1 MRAKKPSNLLL
12 GVASGI
18 SPFGMAI
25 AIPTLES
32 FAQLY
37 QAPYS
42 TVQFIISAYLLG
54 LASSMPLVGFL
65 SDKIGRRPVLLSG
78 LVLFVIASIF
88 CSTTDS
94 LNSLIFWRV
103 IQGIGASVGSVM
115 ARAMIRDVSNAS
127 ETARSLSR
135 VTAIMG
141 ISPMI
146 APVIGG
152 IGYQIFG
159 NPNGI
164 FIITAA
170 IGILVL
176 TAILLLLPETRNAA
190 LVESTSKEPWS
201 DKYRY
206 LLGSKVFVGSSLIYA
221 FTTGAFFAILAVAS
235 TVFYN
240 DLGIDSA
247 GFGFIWSGLTI
258 LYTVS
263 AFMAGTLSSKYG
275 LLKVLL
281 FGVLL
286 NVIAGLLFYSL
297 VKVFDVTLISVI
309 VPLVIMFF
317 AHGYIVPMSLAQAVS
332 ARPEIAGSS
341 SGLSSAIGLVIGGMF
356 SILSGLVFDGRLLPI
371 ALIVSAST
379 ILCGLSYF
387 LVLSGKRKNTA

>member
-25 AIPTLES
+25 AIPTIES

-103 IQGIGASVGSVM
+103 IQGMGASVGSVM

-190 LVESTSKEPWS
+190 LVESASKEPWS
-201 DKYRY
+201 DKYKY

-221 FTTGAFFAILAVAS
+221 FTTGAFFAILTVAS

-247 GFGFIWSGLTI
+247 GFGFIWSCLTI

-275 LLKVLL
+275 LMKVLL
-281 FGVLL
+281 VGVLL
-286 NVIAGLLFYSL
+286 NIIAGLLFYSL

-309 VPLVIMFF
+309 VPLVFMFF

-341 SGLSSAIGLVIGGMF
+341 SGLSSALGLVIGGMF
-356 SILSGLVFDGRLLPI
+356 SVLSGLVFDGRLLPI

-379 ILCGLSYF
+379 ILCGLSYC

>member
-1 MRAKKPSNLLL
+1 MQAKKPSNLLL
-12 GVASGI
+12 GVTSGI

-42 TVQFIISAYLLG
+42 VVQFIISAYLLG

-78 LVLFVIASIF
+78 LVLFVAASIV
-88 CSTTDS
+88 CSITDS

-103 IQGIGASVGSVM
+103 MQGVGASVGSVM
-115 ARAMIRDVSNAS
+115 SRAMIRDTNSAS

-170 IGILVL
+170 IGIVVL
-176 TAILLLLPETRNAA
+176 MAILMLLPETRNADF
-190 LVESTSKEPWS
+190 VESTNQESWS
-201 DKYRY
+201 EKYRY
-206 LLGSKVFVGSSLIYA
+206 LFSSKIFVGSSLIYA

-235 TVFYN
+235 TGFYN

-247 GFGFIWSGLTI
+247 GFGFVWSCLTI
-258 LYTVS
+258 LYTIS
-263 AFMAGTLSSKYG
+263 AFMGGTLSTKYG
-275 LLKVLL
+275 LMKVLL
-281 FGVLL
+281 TGVVL
-286 NVIAGLLFYSL
+286 NVMAGFLFYFL
-297 VKVFDVTLISVI
+297 VKALDVTLVSII
-309 VPLVIMFF
+309 VPLVVLFF
-317 AHGYIVPMSLAQAVS
+317 AHGFIVPMALAKAVS

-341 SGLSSAIGLVIGGMF
+341 SGLSRALGLVIGGMF
-356 SILSGLVFDGRLLPI
+356 SVLSGLLFDGRFLQI
-371 ALIVSAST
+371 ALIVTLST
-379 ILCGLSYF
+379 VLCGISYL
-387 LVLSGKRKNTA
+387 LVLSGNRKNIA

>member
-25 AIPTLES
+25 AIPTIES

-54 LASSMPLVGFL
+54 LAISMPLVGFL
-65 SDKIGRRPVLLSG
+65 SDKIGRRPVLISG
-78 LVLFVIASIF
+78 LILFVIASIF

-103 IQGIGASVGSVM
+103 IQGMGASVCSVM

-190 LVESTSKEPWS
+190 LVESASKEPWS

-221 FTTGAFFAILAVAS
+221 FTTGAFFAILTVAS

-247 GFGFIWSGLTI
+247 GFGFIWSCLTI

-275 LLKVLL
+275 LMKVLL
-281 FGVLL
+281 VGVLL

-309 VPLVIMFF
+309 VPLVVMFF

-341 SGLSSAIGLVIGGMF
+341 SGLSSALGLVIGGMF
-356 SILSGLVFDGRLLPI
+356 SVLSGLVFDGRLLPI

-379 ILCGLSYF
+379 ILCGLSYC

>member
-1 MRAKKPSNLLL
+1 MQAKKPSNFLL

-78 LVLFVIASIF
+78 LVLFIAASIV

-94 LNSLIFWRV
+94 LNSLIFWRI
-103 IQGIGASVGSVM
+103 IQGVGASVGSVM
-115 ARAMIRDVSNAS
+115 SRAIIRDTNNAS

-159 NPNGI
+159 SPNGI

-170 IGILVL
+170 IGVVVL
-176 TAILLLLPETRNAA
+176 IAILLKLPETRKVE
-190 LVESTSKEPWS
+190 LTESTTREPWS
-201 DKYRY
+201 EKYRY

-247 GFGFIWSGLTI
+247 GFGFVWSCLTI
-258 LYTVS
+258 LYTIS
-263 AFMAGTLSSKYG
+263 AFMGGNLSSKYG
-275 LLKVLL
+275 LMKVLL
-281 FGVLL
+281 AGVIF
-286 NVIAGLLFYSL
+286 NVMAGLVFFFL
-297 VKVFDVTLISVI
+297 VKALDVTLISVI
-309 VPLVIMFF
+309 VPLIILFF
-317 AHGYIVPMSLAQAVS
+317 AHGFIVPMALAKAVS

-341 SGLSSAIGLVIGGMF
+341 SGLSSALGLVIGGMF
-356 SILSGLVFDGRLLPI
+356 SVLSGLVFDGRLLPI
-371 ALIVSAST
+371 ALIVAVST
-379 ILCGLSYF
+379 MLCGMSYL
-387 LVLSGKRKNTA
+387 LVFSGNRKSIV

>member
-25 AIPTLES
+25 AIPTIES

-54 LASSMPLVGFL
+54 LAISMPLVGFL
-65 SDKIGRRPVLLSG
+65 SDKIGRRPVLISG
-78 LVLFVIASIF
+78 LILFVIASIF

-103 IQGIGASVGSVM
+103 IQGMGASVCSVM

-190 LVESTSKEPWS
+190 LVESASKEPWS
-201 DKYRY
+201 DKYKY

-221 FTTGAFFAILAVAS
+221 FTTGAFFAILTVAS

-247 GFGFIWSGLTI
+247 GFGFIWSCLTI

-263 AFMAGTLSSKYG
+263 AFMAGTSSSKYG
-275 LLKVLL
+275 LMKVLL
-281 FGVLL
+281 VGVLL
-286 NVIAGLLFYSL
+286 NIIAGLLFYSL

-309 VPLVIMFF
+309 VPLVVMFF

-341 SGLSSAIGLVIGGMF
+341 SGLSSALGLVIGGMF
-356 SILSGLVFDGRLLPI
+356 SVLSGLVFDGRLLPI

-379 ILCGLSYF
+379 ILCGLSYC

>member
-1 MRAKKPSNLLL
+1 MRAKKPSNFLL

-25 AIPTLES
+25 AIPTIES

-103 IQGIGASVGSVM
+103 IQGMGASVGSVM

-176 TAILLLLPETRNAA
+176 VAILLMLPETRNVA
-190 LVESTSKEPWS
+190 LVASTNKEPWS

-206 LLGSKVFVGSSLIYA
+206 LLGSKIFVGSSLIYA

-247 GFGFIWSGLTI
+247 GFGFIWSCLTI

-263 AFMAGTLSSKYG
+263 AFMAGSLSSKYG
-275 LLKVLL
+275 LMRVLL
-281 FGVLL
+281 AGVLL
-286 NVIAGLLFYSL
+286 NIIAGLLFYSL
-297 VKVFDVTLISVI
+297 VKIFDVTLISVI
-309 VPLVIMFF
+309 VPLVVMFF

-341 SGLSSAIGLVIGGMF
+341 SGLSSALGLVIGGMF
-356 SILSGLVFDGRLLPI
+356 SVLSGLVFDGRLLPI

-379 ILCGLSYF
+379 ILCGLSYC
-387 LVLSGKRKNTA
+387 LVLSGNSKNTA

>member
-25 AIPTLES
+25 AIPTIES

-65 SDKIGRRPVLLSG
+65 SDKIGRRPVLISG
-78 LVLFVIASIF
+78 LILFVIASIF

-275 LLKVLL
+275 LMKVLL

-341 SGLSSAIGLVIGGMF
+341 SGLSSALGLVIGGMF
-356 SILSGLVFDGRLLPI
+356 SVLSGLVFDGRLLPI

-379 ILCGLSYF
+379 ILCGLSYC

>member
-65 SDKIGRRPVLLSG
+65 SDKIGRRPVLISG
-78 LVLFVIASIF
+78 LILFVIASIF

-275 LLKVLL
+275 LMKVLL

-341 SGLSSAIGLVIGGMF
+341 SGLSSALGLVIGGMF

-387 LVLSGKRKNTA
+387 MVLSGKRKNTA

>member
-1 MRAKKPSNLLL
+1 MQAKKPSNFLL

-78 LVLFVIASIF
+78 LVLFIAASIV

-94 LNSLIFWRV
+94 LNSLIFWRI
-103 IQGIGASVGSVM
+103 IQGVGASVGSVM
-115 ARAMIRDVSNAS
+115 SRAIIRDTNNAS

-159 NPNGI
+159 SPNGI
-164 FIITAA
+164 FVITAA
-170 IGILVL
+170 IGVVVL
-176 TAILLLLPETRNAA
+176 IAILLKLPETRKVE
-190 LVESTSKEPWS
+190 LTESTNREPWS
-201 DKYRY
+201 EKYRY

-247 GFGFIWSGLTI
+247 GFGFVWSCLTI
-258 LYTVS
+258 LYTIS
-263 AFMAGTLSSKYG
+263 AFMGGNLSSKYG
-275 LLKVLL
+275 LMKVLL
-281 FGVLL
+281 AGVIF
-286 NVIAGLLFYSL
+286 NVMAGFVFYFL
-297 VKVFDVTLISVI
+297 VKALDVTLISVI
-309 VPLVIMFF
+309 VPLIILFF
-317 AHGYIVPMSLAQAVS
+317 AHGFIVPMALAKAVS

-341 SGLSSAIGLVIGGMF
+341 SGLSSALGLVIGGMF
-356 SILSGLVFDGRLLPI
+356 SVLSGLVFDGRLLPI
-371 ALIVSAST
+371 ALIVAVST
-379 ILCGLSYF
+379 MLCGMSYL
-387 LVLSGKRKNTA
+387 LVFSGNRKSIV

>member
-1 MRAKKPSNLLL
+1 MQAKKPSNFLL

-25 AIPTLES
+25 VIPTLES

-115 ARAMIRDVSNAS
+115 SRAMIRDVSNAS

-190 LVESTSKEPWS
+190 LLESTSKEPWS

-247 GFGFIWSGLTI
+247 GFGFIWSCLTI

-275 LLKVLL
+275 LMKVLL
-281 FGVLL
+281 VGVLL

-341 SGLSSAIGLVIGGMF
+341 SGLSSALGLVIGGMF

>member
-1 MRAKKPSNLLL
+1 MQAKKPSNFLL

-65 SDKIGRRPVLLSG
+65 SDKVGRRPVLLSG
-78 LVLFVIASIF
+78 LVLFVAASF
-88 CSTTDS
+88 VCSTTDS

-103 IQGIGASVGSVM
+103 MQGVGASVGSVM
-115 ARAMIRDVSNAS
+115 SRAIIRDTNNAS

-159 NPNGI
+159 SPNGI

-170 IGILVL
+170 IGVVVL
-176 TAILLLLPETRNAA
+176 IAILLKLPETRKVE
-190 LVESTSKEPWS
+190 LTESTNREPWS
-201 DKYRY
+201 EKYRY

-247 GFGFIWSGLTI
+247 GFGFVWSCLTI
-258 LYTVS
+258 LYTIS
-263 AFMAGTLSSKYG
+263 AFMGGNLSSKYG
-275 LLKVLL
+275 LMKVLL
-281 FGVLL
+281 AGVVL
-286 NVIAGLLFYSL
+286 NVMAGIVFYFL
-297 VKVFDVTLISVI
+297 VKALDVTLISVI
-309 VPLVIMFF
+309 VPLIILFF
-317 AHGYIVPMSLAQAVS
+317 AHGFIVPMALAKAVS

-341 SGLSSAIGLVIGGMF
+341 SGLSSALGLVIGGMF
-356 SILSGLVFDGRLLPI
+356 SVLSGLVFDGRLLPI
-371 ALIVSAST
+371 ALIVAVST
-379 ILCGLSYF
+379 MLCGMSYL
-387 LVLSGKRKNTA
+387 LVFSGNRKSIV

>member
-1 MRAKKPSNLLL
+1 MQAKKPSNLLL

-115 ARAMIRDVSNAS
+115 SRAMIRDVSNAS

-176 TAILLLLPETRNAA
+176 TAILLMLPETRNAA
-190 LVESTSKEPWS
+190 LLESTSKEPWS

-263 AFMAGTLSSKYG
+263 AFTAGTLSSKYG
-275 LLKVLL
+275 LMKVLL
-281 FGVLL
+281 VGVLL

-332 ARPEIAGSS
+332 GRPEIAGSS

-356 SILSGLVFDGRLLPI
+356 SVLSGLVFDGRLLPI

-387 LVLSGKRKNTA
+387 LVLSGNRKNTA

>member
-25 AIPTLES
+25 AIPTIES

-65 SDKIGRRPVLLSG
+65 SDKIGRRPVLISG
-78 LVLFVIASIF
+78 LILFVIASIF

-103 IQGIGASVGSVM
+103 IQGMGASVCSVM

-190 LVESTSKEPWS
+190 LVESASKEPWS

-247 GFGFIWSGLTI
+247 GFGFIWSCLTI

-275 LLKVLL
+275 LMKVLL

-341 SGLSSAIGLVIGGMF
+341 SGLSSALGLVIGGMF
-356 SILSGLVFDGRLLPI
+356 SVLSGLVFDGRLLPI

-379 ILCGLSYF
+379 ILCGLSYC

>member
-1 MRAKKPSNLLL
+1 MQAKKPSNFLL

-78 LVLFVIASIF
+78 LVLFVAALIV

-94 LNSLIFWRV
+94 LNSLIFWRI
-103 IQGIGASVGSVM
+103 IQGVGASVGSVM
-115 ARAMIRDVSNAS
+115 SRAIIRDTNNAS

-159 NPNGI
+159 SPNGI

-170 IGILVL
+170 IGVVVL
-176 TAILLLLPETRNAA
+176 IAILLKLPETRKVE
-190 LVESTSKEPWS
+190 LTESTNREPWS
-201 DKYRY
+201 EKYRY

-247 GFGFIWSGLTI
+247 GFGFVWSCLTI
-258 LYTVS
+258 LYTIS
-263 AFMAGTLSSKYG
+263 AFMGGNLSSKYG
-275 LLKVLL
+275 LMKVLL
-281 FGVLL
+281 AGVVL
-286 NVIAGLLFYSL
+286 NVMAGIVFYFL
-297 VKVFDVTLISVI
+297 VKTLDVTLISVI
-309 VPLVIMFF
+309 IPLIILFF
-317 AHGYIVPMSLAQAVS
+317 AHGFIVPMALAKAVS

-341 SGLSSAIGLVIGGMF
+341 SGLSSALGLVIGGMF
-356 SILSGLVFDGRLLPI
+356 SVLSGLVFDGRLLPI
-371 ALIVSAST
+371 ALIVAVST
-379 ILCGLSYF
+379 ILCGMSYL
-387 LVLSGKRKNTA
+387 LVFSGNRKSIV

>member
-1 MRAKKPSNLLL
+1 MQAKKPSNFLL

-25 AIPTLES
+25 VIPTLES

-115 ARAMIRDVSNAS
+115 SRAMIRDVSNAS

-190 LVESTSKEPWS
+190 LLESTSKEPWS

-275 LLKVLL
+275 LMKVLL
-281 FGVLL
+281 VGVLL

>member
-1 MRAKKPSNLLL
+1 MQAKKPSNFLL

-25 AIPTLES
+25 VIPTLES

-65 SDKIGRRPVLLSG
+65 SDKIGRRPVLISG
-78 LVLFVIASIF
+78 LILFVIASIF

-115 ARAMIRDVSNAS
+115 SRAMIRDVSNAS

-190 LVESTSKEPWS
+190 LLESTSKEPWS

-247 GFGFIWSGLTI
+247 GFGFIWGGLTI

-275 LLKVLL
+275 LMKVLL

-341 SGLSSAIGLVIGGMF
+341 SGLSSALGLVIGGMF

>member
-1 MRAKKPSNLLL
+1 MQAKKPSNFLL

-25 AIPTLES
+25 VIPTLES

-115 ARAMIRDVSNAS
+115 SRAMIRDVSNAS

-176 TAILLLLPETRNAA
+176 TAILLMLPETRNAA
-190 LVESTSKEPWS
+190 LLESTSKEPWS

-275 LLKVLL
+275 LMKVLL
-281 FGVLL
+281 VGVLL

-341 SGLSSAIGLVIGGMF
+341 SGLSSALGLVIGGMF
-356 SILSGLVFDGRLLPI
+356 SVLSGLVFDGRLLPI

-387 LVLSGKRKNTA
+387 MVLSGKRKNTA

>member
-1 MRAKKPSNLLL
+1 MQAKKPSNFLL

-78 LVLFVIASIF
+78 LVLFIAASIV

-94 LNSLIFWRV
+94 LNSLIFWRI
-103 IQGIGASVGSVM
+103 IQGVGASVGSVM
-115 ARAMIRDVSNAS
+115 SRAIIRDTNNAS

-159 NPNGI
+159 SPNGI

-170 IGILVL
+170 IGVVVL
-176 TAILLLLPETRNAA
+176 IAILLKLPETRKVE
-190 LVESTSKEPWS
+190 LTESTNREPWS
-201 DKYRY
+201 EKYRY

-247 GFGFIWSGLTI
+247 GFGFVWSCLTI
-258 LYTVS
+258 LYTIS
-263 AFMAGTLSSKYG
+263 AFMGGNLSSKYG
-275 LLKVLL
+275 LMKVLL
-281 FGVLL
+281 AGVIFNLM
-286 NVIAGLLFYSL
+286 AGLVFYFL
-297 VKVFDVTLISVI
+297 VKALDVTLISVI
-309 VPLVIMFF
+309 VPLIILFF
-317 AHGYIVPMSLAQAVS
+317 AHGFIVPMALAKAVS

-341 SGLSSAIGLVIGGMF
+341 SGLSSALGLVIGGMF
-356 SILSGLVFDGRLLPI
+356 SVLSGLVFDGRLLPI
-371 ALIVSAST
+371 ALIVAVST
-379 ILCGLSYF
+379 ILCGMSYL
-387 LVLSGKRKNTA
+387 LVFSGNRKSIV

>member
-25 AIPTLES
+25 AIPTIES

-65 SDKIGRRPVLLSG
+65 SDKIGRRPVLISG
-78 LVLFVIASIF
+78 LILFVIASIF

-103 IQGIGASVGSVM
+103 IQGIGASVCSVM

-190 LVESTSKEPWS
+190 LVESASKEPWS

-275 LLKVLL
+275 LMKVLL
-281 FGVLL
+281 VGVLL

-341 SGLSSAIGLVIGGMF
+341 SGLSSALGLVIGGMF
-356 SILSGLVFDGRLLPI
+356 SVLSGLVFDGRLLPI

-379 ILCGLSYF
+379 ILCGLSYC

>member
-1 MRAKKPSNLLL
+1 MQAKKPSNFLL

-78 LVLFVIASIF
+78 LVLFIAASIV

-94 LNSLIFWRV
+94 LNSLIFWRI
-103 IQGIGASVGSVM
+103 IQGVGASVGSVM
-115 ARAMIRDVSNAS
+115 SRAIIRDTNNAS

-159 NPNGI
+159 SPNGI
-164 FIITAA
+164 FFITAA
-170 IGILVL
+170 IGVVVL
-176 TAILLLLPETRNAA
+176 IAILLKLPETRKVE
-190 LVESTSKEPWS
+190 LTESTNREPWS
-201 DKYRY
+201 EKYRY

-247 GFGFIWSGLTI
+247 GFGFVWSCLTI
-258 LYTVS
+258 LYTIS
-263 AFMAGTLSSKYG
+263 AFMGGNLSSKYG
-275 LLKVLL
+275 LMKVLL
-281 FGVLL
+281 AGVVL
-286 NVIAGLLFYSL
+286 NVMAGIVFYFL
-297 VKVFDVTLISVI
+297 VKALDVTLISVI
-309 VPLVIMFF
+309 VPLIILFF
-317 AHGYIVPMSLAQAVS
+317 AHGFIVPMALAKAVS

-341 SGLSSAIGLVIGGMF
+341 SGLSSALGLVIGGMF
-356 SILSGLVFDGRLLPI
+356 SVLSGLVFDGRLLPI
-371 ALIVSAST
+371 ALIVAVST
-379 ILCGLSYF
+379 MLCGMSYL
-387 LVLSGKRKNTA
+387 LVFSGNRKSIV

>member
-25 AIPTLES
+25 AIPTIES

-65 SDKIGRRPVLLSG
+65 SDKIGRRPVLISG
-78 LVLFVIASIF
+78 LILFVIASIF

-103 IQGIGASVGSVM
+103 IQGIGASVCSVM

-190 LVESTSKEPWS
+190 LVESASKEPWS

-247 GFGFIWSGLTI
+247 GFGFIWSCLTI

-275 LLKVLL
+275 LMKVLL
-281 FGVLL
+281 VGVLL

-341 SGLSSAIGLVIGGMF
+341 SGLSSALGLVIGGMF
-356 SILSGLVFDGRLLPI
+356 SVLSGLVFDGRLLPI

-379 ILCGLSYF
+379 ILCGLSYC

>member
-1 MRAKKPSNLLL
+1 MQAKKPSNLLL

-32 FAQLY
+32 FSQLY

-65 SDKIGRRPVLLSG
+65 SDKIGRRPVLISG
-78 LVLFVIASIF
+78 LILFVIASIF

-146 APVIGG
+146 APVIGA

-190 LVESTSKEPWS
+190 LLESTSKEPWS

-275 LLKVLL
+275 LMKVLL

-341 SGLSSAIGLVIGGMF
+341 SGLSSALGLVIGGMF

-387 LVLSGKRKNTA
+387 MVLSGKRKNTA

>member
-25 AIPTLES
+25 AIPTIES

-65 SDKIGRRPVLLSG
+65 SDKIGRRPVLISG
-78 LVLFVIASIF
+78 LILFVIASIF

-103 IQGIGASVGSVM
+103 IQGMGASVCSVM

-190 LVESTSKEPWS
+190 LVESASKEPWS

-221 FTTGAFFAILAVAS
+221 FTTGAFFAILTVAS

-247 GFGFIWSGLTI
+247 GFGFIWSCLTI

-275 LLKVLL
+275 LMKVLL
-281 FGVLL
+281 VGVLL
-286 NVIAGLLFYSL
+286 NIIAGLLFYSL

-309 VPLVIMFF
+309 VPLVFMFF

-341 SGLSSAIGLVIGGMF
+341 SGLSSALGLVIGGMF
-356 SILSGLVFDGRLLPI
+356 SVLSGLVFDGRLLPI

-379 ILCGLSYF
+379 ILCGLSYC

>member
-1 MRAKKPSNLLL
+1 MQAKKPSNFLL

-65 SDKIGRRPVLLSG
+65 SDKVGRRPVLLSG
-78 LVLFVIASIF
+78 LVLFVAASII

-103 IQGIGASVGSVM
+103 MQGVGASVGSVM
-115 ARAMIRDVSNAS
+115 SRAMIRDTSNAS

-159 NPNGI
+159 SPNGI
-164 FIITAA
+164 FVITAA
-170 IGILVL
+170 IGVVVL
-176 TAILLLLPETRNAA
+176 IAILLKLPETRKVE
-190 LVESTSKEPWS
+190 LTESTNREPWS
-201 DKYRY
+201 EKYRY

-247 GFGFIWSGLTI
+247 GFGFVWSCLTI
-258 LYTVS
+258 LYTIS
-263 AFMAGTLSSKYG
+263 AFMGGNLSSKYG
-275 LLKVLL
+275 LMKVLL
-281 FGVLL
+281 AGVVL
-286 NVIAGLLFYSL
+286 NVMAGLVFYFL
-297 VKVFDVTLISVI
+297 VKALNVTLISVI
-309 VPLVIMFF
+309 APLIILFF
-317 AHGYIVPMSLAQAVS
+317 AHGFIVPMALAKAVS

-341 SGLSSAIGLVIGGMF
+341 SGLSSALGLVIGGMF
-356 SILSGLVFDGRLLPI
+356 SVLSGLVFDGRLLPI
-371 ALIVSAST
+371 ALIVAVST
-379 ILCGLSYF
+379 MLCGMSYL
-387 LVLSGKRKNTA
+387 LVFSGNRKSIV

>member
-25 AIPTLES
+25 AIPTIES

-65 SDKIGRRPVLLSG
+65 SDKIGRRPVLISG
-78 LVLFVIASIF
+78 LILFVIASIF

-235 TVFYN
+235 TIFYN

-247 GFGFIWSGLTI
+247 GFGFIWSCLTI

-275 LLKVLL
+275 LMKVLL

-309 VPLVIMFF
+309 VPLVVMFF

-341 SGLSSAIGLVIGGMF
+341 SGLSSALGLVIGGMF
-356 SILSGLVFDGRLLPI
+356 SVLSGLVFDGRLLPI

-379 ILCGLSYF
+379 ILCGLSYC

>member
-1 MRAKKPSNLLL
+1 MQAKKPSNFLL

-25 AIPTLES
+25 VIPTLES

-115 ARAMIRDVSNAS
+115 SRAMIRDVSNAS

-176 TAILLLLPETRNAA
+176 TAILLMLPETRNAA
-190 LVESTSKEPWS
+190 LLESTSKEPWS

-240 DLGIDSA
+240 DLGIDST

-275 LLKVLL
+275 LMKVLL
-281 FGVLL
+281 VGVLL

-332 ARPEIAGSS
+332 GRPEIAGSS

-356 SILSGLVFDGRLLPI
+356 SVLSGLVFDGRLLPI

>member
-65 SDKIGRRPVLLSG
+65 SDKIGRRPVLISG
-78 LVLFVIASIF
+78 LILFVIASIF

-176 TAILLLLPETRNAA
+176 TAILLLLPETRNAS
-190 LVESTSKEPWS
+190 LLESTSKEPWS

-275 LLKVLL
+275 LMKVLL

-332 ARPEIAGSS
+332 GRPEIAGSS

-356 SILSGLVFDGRLLPI
+356 SVLSGLVFDGRLLPI

>member
-25 AIPTLES
+25 AIPTIES

-65 SDKIGRRPVLLSG
+65 SDKIGRRPVLISG
-78 LVLFVIASIF
+78 LILFVIASIF

-221 FTTGAFFAILAVAS
+221 FTTGAFFAILTVAS

-275 LLKVLL
+275 LMKVLL

-341 SGLSSAIGLVIGGMF
+341 SGLSSALGLVIGGMF
-356 SILSGLVFDGRLLPI
+356 SVLSGLVFDGRLLPI

-387 LVLSGKRKNTA
+387 MVLSGKRKNTA

>member
-1 MRAKKPSNLLL
+1 MRAKKPSNFLL

-65 SDKIGRRPVLLSG
+65 SDKIGRRPVLISG
-78 LVLFVIASIF
+78 LILFVIASIF

-275 LLKVLL
+275 LMKVLL

-309 VPLVIMFF
+309 VPL
-317 AHGYIVPMSLAQAVS
+317 SLAPTH
-332 ARPEIAGSS
+332 ARSVLCSPV
-341 SGLSSAIGLVIGGMF
+341 AIWSYIIERSVL
-356 SILSGLVFDGRLLPI
+356 LVFKGI
-371 ALIVSAST
+371 FKASPA
-379 ILCGLSYF
+379 ILKQWC
-387 LVLSGKRKNTA
+387 K

>member
-1 MRAKKPSNLLL
+1 MQAKKPSNLLL

-115 ARAMIRDVSNAS
+115 SRAMIRDVSNAS

-190 LVESTSKEPWS
+190 LVESASKEPWS

-275 LLKVLL
+275 LMKVLL

-317 AHGYIVPMSLAQAVS
+317 AHGYIVPMSLAKAVS
-332 ARPEIAGSS
+332 GRPEIAGSS

-356 SILSGLVFDGRLLPI
+356 SVLSGLVFDGRLLPI

-387 LVLSGKRKNTA
+387 LVLSGNRKNTA

>member
-1 MRAKKPSNLLL
+1 MQAKKPSNFLL

-78 LVLFVIASIF
+78 LVLFIAASIV

-94 LNSLIFWRV
+94 LNSLIFWRI
-103 IQGIGASVGSVM
+103 IQGVGASVGSVM
-115 ARAMIRDVSNAS
+115 SRAIIRDTNNAS

-159 NPNGI
+159 SPNGI

-170 IGILVL
+170 IGVVVLIGILFK
-176 TAILLLLPETRNAA
+176 LPETRK
-190 LVESTSKEPWS
+190 VELTESANREPWS
-201 DKYRY
+201 EKYRY

-247 GFGFIWSGLTI
+247 GFGFVWSCLTI
-258 LYTVS
+258 LYTIS
-263 AFMAGTLSSKYG
+263 AFMGGNLSSKYG
-275 LLKVLL
+275 LMKVLL
-281 FGVLL
+281 AGVIF
-286 NVIAGLLFYSL
+286 NVMAGLVFFFL
-297 VKVFDVTLISVI
+297 VKALDVTLISVI
-309 VPLVIMFF
+309 VPLIILFF
-317 AHGYIVPMSLAQAVS
+317 AHGFIVPMALAKAVS

-341 SGLSSAIGLVIGGMF
+341 SGLSSALGLVIGGMF
-356 SILSGLVFDGRLLPI
+356 SVLSGLVFDGRLLPI
-371 ALIVSAST
+371 ALIVAVST
-379 ILCGLSYF
+379 ILCGMSYL
-387 LVLSGKRKNTA
+387 LVFSGNRKSIV

>member
-32 FAQLY
+32 FSQLY

-65 SDKIGRRPVLLSG
+65 SDKIGRRPVLISG
-78 LVLFVIASIF
+78 LILFVIASIF

-190 LVESTSKEPWS
+190 LLESTSKEPWS

-247 GFGFIWSGLTI
+247 GFGFIWGGLTI

-275 LLKVLL
+275 LMKVLL

-341 SGLSSAIGLVIGGMF
+341 SGLSSALGLVIGGMF
-356 SILSGLVFDGRLLPI
+356 SVLSGLVFDGRLLPI

-387 LVLSGKRKNTA
+387 MVLSGKRKNTA

>member
-1 MRAKKPSNLLL
+1 MRAKKPSNFLL

-25 AIPTLES
+25 AIPTIES

-103 IQGIGASVGSVM
+103 IQGMGASVGSVM

-190 LVESTSKEPWS
+190 LVESASKEPWS
-201 DKYRY
+201 DKYKY

-221 FTTGAFFAILAVAS
+221 FTTGAFFAILTVAS

-247 GFGFIWSGLTI
+247 GFGFIWSCLTI

-263 AFMAGTLSSKYG
+263 AFMAGTSSSKYG
-275 LLKVLL
+275 LMKVLL
-281 FGVLL
+281 VGVLL
-286 NVIAGLLFYSL
+286 NIIAGLLFYSL

-309 VPLVIMFF
+309 VPLVVMFF

-341 SGLSSAIGLVIGGMF
+341 SGLSSALGLVIGGMF
-356 SILSGLVFDGRLLPI
+356 SVLSGFVFDGRLLPI

-379 ILCGLSYF
+379 ILCGLSYC
-387 LVLSGKRKNTA
+387 LVLSGNSKNTA

>member
-1 MRAKKPSNLLL
+1 MQAKKPSNFLL

-25 AIPTLES
+25 VIPTLES

-115 ARAMIRDVSNAS
+115 SRAMIRDVSNAS

-190 LVESTSKEPWS
+190 LLESTSKEPWS

-275 LLKVLL
+275 LMKVLL
-281 FGVLL
+281 VGVLL

-356 SILSGLVFDGRLLPI
+356 SVLSGLVFDGRLLPI

-387 LVLSGKRKNTA
+387 LVLSGNRKNTA

>member
-25 AIPTLES
+25 AIPTIES

-176 TAILLLLPETRNAA
+176 TAILLMLPETRNAA
-190 LVESTSKEPWS
+190 VVESANKEPWS

-247 GFGFIWSGLTI
+247 GFGFIWSCLTI

-275 LLKVLL
+275 LMKVLL
-281 FGVLL
+281 VGVLL
-286 NVIAGLLFYSL
+286 NIIAGLLFYSL

-309 VPLVIMFF
+309 VPLVVMFF

-341 SGLSSAIGLVIGGMF
+341 SGLSSALGLVIGGMF
-356 SILSGLVFDGRLLPI
+356 SVLSGLVFDGRLLPI

-379 ILCGLSYF
+379 ILCGLSYC

>member
-65 SDKIGRRPVLLSG
+65 SDKIGRRPVLISG
-78 LVLFVIASIF
+78 LILFVIASIF

-235 TVFYN
+235 TIFYN

-247 GFGFIWSGLTI
+247 GFGFIWSCLTI

-263 AFMAGTLSSKYG
+263 AFMAGTSSSKYG
-275 LLKVLL
+275 LMKVLL
-281 FGVLL
+281 VGVLL
-286 NVIAGLLFYSL
+286 NIIAGLLFYSL

-309 VPLVIMFF
+309 VPLVVMFF

-341 SGLSSAIGLVIGGMF
+341 SGLSSALGLVIGGMF
-356 SILSGLVFDGRLLPI
+356 SVLSGLVFDGRLLPI

-387 LVLSGKRKNTA
+387 MVLSGKRKNTA

>member
-1 MRAKKPSNLLL
+1 MQAKKPSNFLL

-25 AIPTLES
+25 VIPTLES

-115 ARAMIRDVSNAS
+115 SRAMIRDVSNAS

-275 LLKVLL
+275 LMKVLL
-281 FGVLL
+281 VGVLL

-332 ARPEIAGSS
+332 GRPEIAGSS

-356 SILSGLVFDGRLLPI
+356 SVLSGLVFDGRLLPI

-387 LVLSGKRKNTA
+387 MVLSGKRKNTA

>member
-25 AIPTLES
+25 AIPTIES

-65 SDKIGRRPVLLSG
+65 SDKIGRRPVLISG
-78 LVLFVIASIF
+78 LILFVIASIF

-115 ARAMIRDVSNAS
+115 SRAMIRDVSNAS

-275 LLKVLL
+275 LMKVLL

-341 SGLSSAIGLVIGGMF
+341 SGLSSALGLVIGGMF
-356 SILSGLVFDGRLLPI
+356 SVLSGLVFDGRLLPI

>member
-65 SDKIGRRPVLLSG
+65 SDKVGRRPVLLSG

-247 GFGFIWSGLTI
+247 GFGFIWGGLTI

-275 LLKVLL
+275 LMKVLL

-341 SGLSSAIGLVIGGMF
+341 SGLSSALGLVIGGMF
-356 SILSGLVFDGRLLPI
+356 SVLSGLVFDGRLLPI

-387 LVLSGKRKNTA
+387 MVLSGKRKNTA